1 MGVNNMGWV
10 AIFSKLSNDIMH
22 WDVFPTLEAVI
33 SHDLAPIIVAV
44 DIPIGL
50 LDAAKRGGRDC
61 DIEARKR
68 LGSRRGSSVF
78 PPPVRATLD
87 SDDYAEA
94 NVINRASS
102 DVGIG
107 LSKQCYSIIPK
118 IRRKKSGA
126 TMANST
132 TAAPDRL
139 NRNNRH
145 VLSRRKCRA
154 RKVEFISPS
163 FTHSVAQSVHAGV
176 GVIPAVPSR

>member
-1 MGVNNMGWV
+1 M
-10 AIFSKLSNDIMH
+10 
-22 WDVFPTLEAVI
+22 
-33 SHDLAPIIVAV
+33 

-94 NVINRASS
+94 NVINHASS

-118 IRRKKSGA
+118 IREVDQFINPDLQERVKEVHPEICFWKMADGVAMNFSKKKSQ
-126 TMANST
+126 
-132 TAAPDRL
+132 RL
-139 NRNNRH
+139 
-145 VLSRRKCRA
+145 
-154 RKVEFISPS
+154 P
-163 FTHSVAQSVHAGV
+163 
-176 GVIPAVPSR
+176 

>member
-10 AIFSKLSNDIMH
+10 AGVDGCRSGWFAIFSKLSNDIMH

-78 PPPVRATLD
+78 PPPVREPHLIAM
-87 SDDYAEA
+87 
-94 NVINRASS
+94 
-102 DVGIG
+102 
-107 LSKQCYSIIPK
+107 
-118 IRRKKSGA
+118 
-126 TMANST
+126 TMLKRT
-132 TAAPDRL
+132 
-139 NRNNRH
+139 
-145 VLSRRKCRA
+145 
-154 RKVEFISPS
+154 
-163 FTHSVAQSVHAGV
+163 
-176 GVIPAVPSR
+176 